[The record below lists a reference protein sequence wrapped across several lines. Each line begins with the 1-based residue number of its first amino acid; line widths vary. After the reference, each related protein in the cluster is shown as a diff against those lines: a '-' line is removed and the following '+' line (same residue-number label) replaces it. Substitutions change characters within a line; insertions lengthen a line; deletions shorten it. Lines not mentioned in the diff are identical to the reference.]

1 MKKLIATAVSL
12 AAMLTSASSA
22 APAGAAAGSAFD
34 FEFPSIDGQP
44 MKLASWQGKVLLVVN
59 TASFCGYTKQYSAL
73 QEVWSKYES
82 AGLVVVGVPSND
94 FGGQEPKAEG
104 EIKAFCEGAFGV
116 TFPLTAKQT
125 VVGDNAHPFYKW
137 AAAAA
142 GPDGLPQWN
151 FHKYLV
157 GRDGRLVRSF
167 STQATPNSSDVTGWI
182 EKALAEPKAA
192 ANAAKN

>member
-1 MKKLIATAVSL
+1 MKKFIATAVSL

-22 APAGAAAGSAFD
+22 TPAGSAAGSAFD
-34 FEFPSIDGQP
+34 FEFPSIDGQT
-44 MKLASWQGKVLLVVN
+44 MRLASWQGKVLLVVN
-59 TASFCGYTKQYSAL
+59 TASFCGYTKQYAAL
-73 QEVWSKYES
+73 QEVWSKYEA

-125 VVGDNAHPFYKW
+125 VIGDNAHPFYKW

-167 STQATPNSSDVTGWI
+167 STQLTPNSSDVTGWI

-192 ANAAKN
+192 ANASEN

>member
-104 EIKAFCEGAFGV
+104 EIKVFQWSCFGFAGFLWPCFPWVRCSWVRGVFLGLCRCVGAFGRGSCNRCV
-116 TFPLTAKQT
+116 
-125 VVGDNAHPFYKW
+125 
-137 AAAAA
+137 
-142 GPDGLPQWN
+142 
-151 FHKYLV
+151 
-157 GRDGRLVRSF
+157 VRSCRCHAF
-167 STQATPNSSDVTGWI
+167 VLDFCVLLLEI
-182 EKALAEPKAA
+182 
-192 ANAAKN
+192 